1 MGNKQGESKKYAA
14 TNNHKTSKI
23 QCDIPQSARLKP
35 TSNQSNSV
43 HCPTSRKNNNSHLQL
58 TEKTDGRTD
67 SGNSPLTPK

>member
-35 TSNQSNSV
+35 TSNQSTSV
-43 HCPTSRKNNNSHLQL
+43 TLSHLQKKM
-58 TEKTDGRTD
+58 TPPPESDGRSTDGRTA
-67 SGNSPLTPK
+67 GTAR